1 MSTADQL
8 ASGNPDAPAK
18 GGFDPARMLRVLQQR
33 AKLVVAAV
41 VACGLFA
48 VVTAKLFATPLY
60 RSQGTLIYKGLPIA
74 DTEKSLVPVQ
84 DFDTLFKLVT
94 SQANLESLNAKR
106 GMAIP
111 PQTLARFFKLDEP
124 SSAKSIAITL
134 DWPDPAE
141 GAAMVN
147 SLMEVHIEGVAAE
160 RVRNL
165 EQHHRAMEKNL
176 ENCRVRLGEARKAY
190 QAILDKNNVQN
201 LKVDLERIAK
211 DIQAMSDQQSKFD
224 GDVIGAREEIR
235 QQQKRVAKLQEDAK
249 NQVLP
254 KDFDEEYKKRLQ
266 DLERQMKTEK
276 GQLSALEVQY
286 KAAQKQVADV
296 ERLFQARVIARV
308 EYEKIRDDAATL
320 EAQYK
325 ALKEL
330 VALSE
335 RSYEDEKKNPTG
347 GLIQKEKERLREL
360 EASVI
365 KTQGSLE
372 GVRKTLQSRIDEQ
385 RRLIEIQRKAE
396 GPEQTLENLEKERQD
411 LDRQITALR
420 KAKSSEV
427 RELVIYSPA
436 TPSTEPYSSNAKK
449 LIAVAFGLPLMLV
462 LAAILGL
469 AMRADTW
476 KAESLAS
483 KLKLPILARA
493 SGGPGQPKRLSLEE
507 ARGLAL
513 RMRQYVTEKG
523 GMILFSPLNEGEEV
537 DDLAAAAS
545 HYLAMR
551 DEKVLILD
559 ARIAR
564 TELSSLV
571 KFVERP
577 VEVAADVSQSLNDT
591 DPCQSGLVQYLVF
604 EGQNLND
611 FIHPTSM
618 RGVYYMPAGGPH
630 DTTDA
635 LASEPMK
642 EMLQKLRKQYSLIL
656 AVGPPVTQHATDNEI
671 LAAYVNGIVVV
682 MNGSANAFAVTE
694 PFFQSLKEANA
705 PLLGT
710 VVCV

>member
-1 MSTADQL
+1 MSTADNL
-8 ASGNPDAPAK
+8 GSGNTDAPAK
-18 GGFDPARMLRVLQQR
+18 GGFDPARMFRVLQQR
-33 AKLVVAAV
+33 TKLVVAAAAV
-41 VACGLFA
+41 CGLFA
-48 VVTAKLFATPLY
+48 VVAAKLFATPLY

-94 SQANLESLNAKR
+94 SQANLETLNDKR

-111 PQTLARFFKLDEP
+111 PQTLARFFKLEEP
-124 SSAKSIAITL
+124 AGSKSIAITL

-141 GAAMVN
+141 GAALVN
-147 SLMEVHIEGVAAE
+147 TLMEVHIEGVAAE
-160 RVRNL
+160 RVQNL
-165 EQHHRAMEKNL
+165 EQHHRAMEKNQ
-176 ENCRVRLGEARKAY
+176 ENCKVRLAEARKVY
-190 QAILDKNNVQN
+190 QAILDKYNVQN
-201 LKVDLERIAK
+201 LKTDLERIAK
-211 DIQAMSDQQSKFD
+211 DIQAMSDQQSKLD
-224 GDVIGAREEIR
+224 GDAIGSREEIR
-235 QQQKRVAKLQEDAK
+235 IQRKQLAQMQDNAK

-254 KDFDEEYKKRLQ
+254 KDFDEEYKKRLL
-266 DLERQMKTEK
+266 DLERQVKAEK

-286 KAAQKQVADV
+286 KAARKQVADV
-296 ERLFQARVIARV
+296 ERLFQAKVIARV
-308 EYEKIRDDAATL
+308 EYEKIRDDAAVL
-320 EAQYK
+320 EAQFK
-325 ALKEL
+325 ALGEL
-330 VALSE
+330 AALSE
-335 RSYEDEKKNPTG
+335 RSYEDEKKNPSG
-347 GLIQKEKERLREL
+347 AKIQKEKERLREL
-360 EASVI
+360 EATVI
-365 KTQGSLE
+365 KTQGALE
-372 GVRKTLQSRIDEQ
+372 GLKKTLSSRTDEQ
-385 RRLIEIQRKAE
+385 KRLIDVQRKAE
-396 GPEQTLENLEKERQD
+396 GPEQVLDNLEKERQD

-436 TPSTEPYSSNAKK
+436 KPSTEPYASNAKK
-449 LIAVAFGLPLMLV
+449 IIAIAFGLPMMLV

-469 AMRADTW
+469 AMRADGW

-483 KLKLPILARA
+483 KLKLPILART

-523 GMILFSPLNEGEEV
+523 GMILFSPLNNGDEV
-537 DDLAAAAS
+537 DDLVAAAS

-577 VEVAADVSQSLNDT
+577 VEVAADASHSFNDT
-591 DPCQSGLVQYLVF
+591 DPCQCGLVQYLVF
-604 EGQNLND
+604 EGQDLNE

-618 RGVYYMPAGGPH
+618 RGVFYMPAGGPH

-642 EMLQKLRKQYSLIL
+642 EMLQQLRKQYSLIL
-656 AVGPPVTQHATDNEI
+656 AVGPAVVQHATDNEI
-671 LAAYVNGIVVV
+671 LAAYVNGIVVI
-682 MNGSANAFAVTE
+682 MNGSAGTFAATE
-694 PFFQSLKEANA
+694 PFFQSLKEVNA